1 MGREG
6 KENEVDV
13 NRFHF
18 FSPTPIA
25 PTACT
30 FGLAARSNIGLLLY
44 PSKVTELCLKRIIY
58 SYYN

>member
-1 MGREG
+1 MGARG
-6 KENEVDV
+6 KENEVDI

-18 FSPTPIA
+18 FPPLIA

-44 PSKVTELCLKRIIY
+44 PSKITELCLKRIIY

>member
-1 MGREG
+1 MGQEG
-6 KENEVDV
+6 RKMKLTSTD
-13 NRFHF
+13 FISF
-18 FSPTPIA
+18 PLIA